1 MDNDNKDWLNSAN
14 SYRPVEG
21 ANRLADEINDAMQEL
36 KLGNVEN
43 LDDWLARLWSLRGKC
58 LELAPLTE
66 DAPTPKPIRRADGT
80 GVNPMG
86 VGNEWG
92 WASQNIDFVSDRLS
106 AGEALTEE
114 FLENISQL
122 AYSAASRSVRREG
135 RDSGG

>member
-1 MDNDNKDWLNSAN
+1 MDNHNKDWLNSAN

-58 LELAPLTE
+58 LKLAPLTE
-66 DAPTPKPIRRADGT
+66 DAPDPKPIRRADGT
-80 GVNPMG
+80 GINPMG

-92 WASQNIDFVSDRLS
+92 YASWNIDFVSDRLS

-114 FLENISQL
+114 ILESISQL